1 MTADRV
7 PTAELRIGD
16 KERDEVTAFLH
27 DAFAQGR
34 ITREELDERLDVTLA
49 AKTAGNLATVLA
61 DLPGGQGVGAPKA
74 PPAQV
79 PPGIDMGNWG
89 YHLARPP
96 HHAHLQAH
104 LHGHHHGH
112 LHKRGRGH
120 GPGPFVPLIVVAIIV
135 MIATGAV
142 FTVFKILFFLWIISL
157 VVGAATR
164 RSRYR

>member
-7 PTAELRIGD
+7 PPAAMRIGD

-34 ITREELDERLDVTLA
+34 LTREELDERLDVTLA
-49 AKTAGNLATVLA
+49 AKTAGDLGVVLA
-61 DLPGGQGVGAPKA
+61 DLPGGQGVGAA
-74 PPAQV
+74 PVPRAQT
-79 PPGIDMGNWG
+79 PPGVDMGNWG

-96 HHAHLQAH
+96 HV
-104 LHGHHHGH
+104 
-112 LHKRGRGH
+112 RMRR
-120 GPGPFVPLIVVAIIV
+120 GPGPGAFVPLIVVALIAMIV
-135 MIATGAV
+135 TGAV

-164 RSRYR
+164 HGRRTPTRFR

>member
-7 PTAELRIGD
+7 PPAELRIGD

-49 AKTAGNLATVLA
+49 AKTAGNLGAVLA

-74 PPAQV
+74 PPVQV

-96 HHAHLQAH
+96 KRASACA
-104 LHGHHHGH
+104 
-112 LHKRGRGH
+112 RGRG
-120 GPGPFVPLIVVAIIV
+120 PGMAPFVPLIVVAIIV

-157 VVGAATR
+157 VAGAAGRHGRRTHTR
-164 RSRYR
+164 FR